1 MPDAAGVGGGGVERS
16 LRDKGG
22 KAQGCAWVTAAC
34 SARAVTLC
42 GRWLQAQ
49 RVRLP
54 GHLLFAGKQVSR
66 AAGQL
71 GQAALKPPTAV
82 GDLPSASAG
91 RPAFRFRGASAR
103 STTPFCASRI
113 LGAQIWNPREEGV
126 RPAPR
131 ALSLSWCPW
140 QTLCLR
146 LALPPRLSPEQDDC
160 GHLRPGEGAKSRCR
174 PRPSRG
180 REAPAGGPALV
191 PALRLPQL
199 QPGRERRSF
208 QGL

>member
-1 MPDAAGVGGGGVERS
+1 MPDAAGVGGWGGGEVPQGQ
-16 LRDKGG
+16 GG
-22 KAQGCAWVTAAC
+22 QGAGLCMGHGCLLSSGGDPVWPVAAGTGG
-34 SARAVTLC
+34 SS
-42 GRWLQAQ
+42 
-49 RVRLP
+49 LP

-66 AAGQL
+66 GRRPARPGRRE
-71 GQAALKPPTAV
+71 AL
-82 GDLPSASAG
+82 DSSG
-91 RPAFRFRGASAR
+91 RPAFRFEHGASAR

-131 ALSLSWCPW
+131 ALSLSWCRW
-140 QTLCLR
+140 QTPCLR

>member
-1 MPDAAGVGGGGVERS
+1 MQQGWGGGGVERS

-66 AAGQL
+66 GRRPARPGRREA
-71 GQAALKPPTAV
+71 P
-82 GDLPSASAG
+82 DSSG
-91 RPAFRFRGASAR
+91 RPAFRFEHGASAR

-140 QTLCLR
+140 QTPCLR

>member
-1 MPDAAGVGGGGVERS
+1 MERS

-22 KAQGCAWVTAAC
+22 KVQGCAWVTAAC

-49 RVRLP
+49 PVRLP

-66 AAGQL
+66 GHRPARPGRREA
-71 GQAALKPPTAV
+71 P
-82 GDLPSASAG
+82 DSSG
-91 RPAFRFRGASAR
+91 RPAFRLEHGASAR

-140 QTLCLR
+140 QTPCLR

-160 GHLRPGEGAKSRCR
+160 GHLRPGREQRAAVGLGRAEGER
-174 PRPSRG
+174 PQRAAPPWSPLCGCPSSSPGARGAASRG
-180 REAPAGGPALV
+180 SDSPVVNQAPRKAL
-191 PALRLPQL
+191 
-199 QPGRERRSF
+199 
-208 QGL
+208 

>member
-1 MPDAAGVGGGGVERS
+1 MGGWRGPSGTRGARRRAVHGSRLPAQLGRDPVWPVAAG
-16 LRDKGG
+16 
-22 KAQGCAWVTAAC
+22 TAG
-34 SARAVTLC
+34 SS
-42 GRWLQAQ
+42 
-49 RVRLP
+49 LP

-66 AAGQL
+66 GRRPARPGRREA
-71 GQAALKPPTAV
+71 P
-82 GDLPSASAG
+82 DSSG
-91 RPAFRFRGASAR
+91 RPAFRFEHEASAR

-140 QTLCLR
+140 QTPCLR